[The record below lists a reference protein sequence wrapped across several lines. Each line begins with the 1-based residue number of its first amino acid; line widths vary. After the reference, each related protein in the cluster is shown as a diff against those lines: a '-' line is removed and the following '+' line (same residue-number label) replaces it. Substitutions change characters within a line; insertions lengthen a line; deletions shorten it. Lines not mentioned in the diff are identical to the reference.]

1 MGRELNTNHKYRLKH
16 VAPYTLRAV
25 TGKHDVTASGTPT
38 LHCPCPFQLVG
49 WSRSSIRP
57 PTFENARKMGVYTYI
72 VLYIACHAQRYI
84 KTQSH
89 AISLIRAEDS
99 GLSQNG
105 PVVIASPPRLGT
117 IITAHNHRTWAVRCK
132 EVRTP
137 GSHDQSLSSSNDL
150 DRVINARVF
159 TVTCPAPWCHP
170 HQSPVYIAIAGHR
183 GQPSRVLRG
192 SPILSIRTLFKQS
205 Q

>member
-1 MGRELNTNHKYRLKH
+1 MPRTK
-16 VAPYTLRAV
+16 V
-25 TGKHDVTASGTPT
+25 T
-38 LHCPCPFQLVG
+38 
-49 WSRSSIRP
+49 
-57 PTFENARKMGVYTYI
+57 
-72 VLYIACHAQRYI
+72 YI

-137 GSHDQSLSSSNDL
+137 GSHNQSLSSSNDL

-159 TVTCPAPWCHP
+159 TVTCPAPWCHLTSRQP
-170 HQSPVYIAIAGHR
+170 SPVIAASRHASCAAPLFFPYGLCS
-183 GQPSRVLRG
+183 SRVSNHAVAFPQHR
-192 SPILSIRTLFKQS
+192 
-205 Q
+205 